1 MPVSVSRPA
10 LKPGATIGIF
20 GGGQLGR
27 MLAMAAA
34 QLGYRTHIFA
44 PDAESPAADVSAAWT
59 QAGYDDVAA
68 LDRFADAVDVI
79 TYEFENVPVEVVAH
93 VAARKNVFPSADVLK
108 IAQDR
113 LAEKLFVQKL
123 GGRTAPVA
131 SVDSEHDLDVA
142 VAKIGTA
149 SILKTRRMGYD
160 GKGQVRMTGTM
171 QVATAW
177 SAIAGQPAILEGFVH
192 FSREISVLLVRNS
205 LGACRTYPP
214 VENVHLNGILDT
226 SSVPAACTEKEAADA
241 VALTEKIATALNYV
255 GVLAVEYFLT
265 ADGIVFNEMAPRVHN
280 SGHWTIEG
288 ATTSQFENHIR
299 AIAGLPLGDCS
310 ARGKIQMQNLIGD
323 DVNDMVALLADPQA
337 HVHHYGKSESK
348 PGRKMGHITWVR

>member
-1 MPVSVSRPA
+1 MTFSVPRPA
-10 LKPGATIGIF
+10 LNPGATIGIF

-59 QAGYDDVAA
+59 RAGYDDGAA
-68 LDRFADAVDVI
+68 LNAFAGEVDVI
-79 TYEFENVPVEVVAH
+79 TYEFENVPVDAVAH
-93 VAARKNVFPSADVLK
+93 VAAQTPVFPNTAVLK

-123 GGRTAPVA
+123 GGRTALIA

-142 VAKIGTA
+142 VTKIGRP

-160 GKGQVRMTGTM
+160 GKGQVRMTGD
-171 QVATAW
+171 ATAASAW
-177 SAIAGQPAILEGFVH
+177 AAIAGQPAILEGFVH
-192 FSREISVLLVRNS
+192 FSREISVLLVRDTAGN
-205 LGACRTYPP
+205 CRCYPP
-214 VENVHLNGILDT
+214 VENVHRNGILHR
-226 SSVPAACTEKEAADA
+226 SKVPAACTDAEAADA
-241 VALTEKIATALNYV
+241 VALTEKIATALEYV
-255 GVLAVEYFLT
+255 GVLAVEYFIT
-265 ADGIVFNEMAPRVHN
+265 PEAIIFNEMAPRVHN

-288 ATTSQFENHIR
+288 AVTSQFENHIR
-299 AIAGLPLGDCS
+299 AIAGLPLGECA
-310 ARGKIQMQNLIGD
+310 ARGTVDMLNLIGD
-323 DVNDMVALLADPQA
+323 DAHDMSTLLADPTA

-348 PGRKMGHITWVR
+348 AGRKMGHVTQVR